1 MIFDRFFD
9 HFSIIKNRH
18 AGMRIQFWMSDMA
31 SGNPNWI
38 SGDVT
43 KDTQGLDQKQRIFSI
58 KIRDFSS
65 FFDHQKSTR
74 RYVNSIFDVRY
85 GERKSKFDFR
95 SRDRRYSRNG
105 SKTAYFFD

>member
-38 SGDVT
+38 SGHVT
-43 KDTQGLDQKQRIFSI
+43 KDTQRIDQNNVF
-58 KIRDFSS
+58 
-65 FFDHQKSTR
+65 
-74 RYVNSIFDVRY
+74 
-85 GERKSKFDFR
+85 FR
-95 SRDRRYSRNG
+95 SKYVKNRVIFVCFSR
-105 SKTAYFFD
+105 AF

>member
-1 MIFDRFFD
+1 
-9 HFSIIKNRH
+9 
-18 AGMRIQFWMSDMA
+18 MRIQFLMSDMA
-31 SGNPNWI
+31 SGNQNLI
-38 SGDVT
+38 SGHVT

-85 GERKSKFDFR
+85 GLREKAPRVGFEPTRDFKFQ
-95 SRDRRYSRNG
+95 
-105 SKTAYFFD
+105 AC

>member
-38 SGDVT
+38 SGHVT
-43 KDTQGLDQKQRIFSI
+43 KDIQEWIKTIVFFRSKYVIFHHFSI
-58 KIRDFSS
+58 
-65 FFDHQKSTR
+65 
-74 RYVNSIFDVRY
+74 
-85 GERKSKFDFR
+85 SKNR
-95 SRDRRYSRNG
+95 HAG
-105 SKTAYFFD
+105 M